1 VENRRRK
8 FRGVEKPENWREAGR
23 PIFRAGAH
31 QCRRRI
37 GAGGRLKLVL
47 IILEE
52 EPVPIRAPRAGATR
66 TSLAKAHREIAVSI
80 RAPGAG
86 ATRISPAKAHREI
99 AVSIRAPGAGATRTS
114 LAKAHR
120 KIAVSIRAPGAGATR
135 TSLAKAHHE
144 IAVSIGAPRAGA
156 TDTNYSGYGTD
167 CALTEKAVFRSSVG
181 GTISC
186 RSPTT
191 RSNLAQ
197 EGSR

>member
-31 QCRRRI
+31 QGRRRI

-52 EPVPIRAPRAGATR
+52 DPFQSAPLARGRPR

-135 TSLAKAHHE
+135 PSLAKAHHE
-144 IAVSIGAPRAGA
+144 IAVSIGAPRAGGA
-156 TDTNYSGYGTD
+156 GYQLQRVWHGL
-167 CALTEKAVFRSSVG
+167 CASRKSSFPVIG
-181 GTISC
+181 RRDYIMSKPDDAIEPGA
-186 RSPTT
+186 R
-191 RSNLAQ
+191 
-197 EGSR
+197 G